1 MREITLILALL
12 GLAYYTWTLQR
23 DVAGLEKIAETT
35 EGVTRE
41 LEKARERIAK
51 LDAELLAAKGAVA
64 DARDEAEEAVDNAAD
79 EAEKESKIAA
89 LLAQHKEIVAAA
101 DRNKERLRQQI
112 ADMDDRR
119 SQLSAAKY
127 DFPAFSFKPRTLHNE
142 NQQRVA
148 YNQAKDR
155 YLDDINAKLDAL
167 ADLKKNTYD
176 AFHKAQAELDTN
188 AKAIGYQIEALRD

>member
-1 MREITLILALL
+1 MREYLLIIALAGL
-12 GLAYYTWTLQR
+12 GYYAWTLQR

-79 EAEKESKIAA
+79 EAEKDSKIAA

-148 YNQAKDR
+148 YNRSKDQ

-167 ADLKKNTYD
+167 ADLKRQTYD
-176 AFHKAQAELDTN
+176 AFHKAQAELDAN